1 MYFSTREEAISYL
14 VNHQRGPI
22 DYSWRSPARSYTYNI
37 SPTAITSDI
46 SIMAKILKFRDI
58 DTQELDDE
66 IRAIMSEFNN
76 KYAKAF
82 SDTAYA
88 MDYSRADK
96 NFLALYKVGLSKAGY
111 PIIEYN
117 ANIDY
122 KEDFSDW
129 CDNDIKPDLPD
140 IDGIKIER
148 NGEEGSLREL
158 TDNAETFIR
167 EQPNPDRELK
177 PDENQQ
183 PPAPNPEQQPQTG
196 QEQPDKPN
204 IPPMPDK
211 NDKEKY
217 AAWIDDMSN
226 RAWRGE
232 FGGGEQRR
240 EVLGDAYDDV
250 QAAVNAKIAER
261 EAKLSQNA
269 QDVPGAT
276 TTTPQ
281 TSTGYELNG

>member
-129 CDNDIKPDLPD
+129 CDDD
-140 IDGIKIER
+140 IDMRVRLVKDFDRACDKIIARILWWAE
-148 NGEEGSLREL
+148 
-158 TDNAETFIR
+158 NADIATITETVTVTRTI
-167 EQPNPDRELK
+167 LK
-177 PDENQQ
+177 P
-183 PPAPNPEQQPQTG
+183 
-196 QEQPDKPN
+196 
-204 IPPMPDK
+204 
-211 NDKEKY
+211 
-217 AAWIDDMSN
+217 
-226 RAWRGE
+226 
-232 FGGGEQRR
+232 R
-240 EVLGDAYDDV
+240 EG
-250 QAAVNAKIAER
+250 
-261 EAKLSQNA
+261 
-269 QDVPGAT
+269 T
-276 TTTPQ
+276 
-281 TSTGYELNG
+281 